1 MKILVFFSQP
11 SSRRWGLGNAL
22 KQRRSIHQPS
32 HSHLPRP
39 NLAAAIHLLLTFPC
53 GLPPMTTA
61 HNHLWRLPPA
71 TTASLFCLFLFLP
84 SLTSL
89 SHPLLIVNKI
99 FVYDGCKS
107 LDLYNLL
114 DWCRLLQNFN
124 LLLFIL
130 FLTWITDMYYF
141 VDIDCD
147 FLRWFFFNGM
157 GIIVVS
163 IGRKEKHK
171 QWRKV
176 AGNPCPPPDM
186 FAQLWKTP
194 ASLFFLHQHPSLF
207 PCWR

>member
-1 MKILVFFSQP
+1 MSCIEFLFLLWGADHFNLFFTDKKVMKILVFFSQP
-11 SSRRWGLGNAL
+11 SFRRWGLGNAL

-61 HNHLWRLPPA
+61 HSHLWRPPPA
-71 TTASLFCLFLFLP
+71 TTASLSCLFSFLP

-124 LLLFIL
+124 LLLVIL
-130 FLTWITDMYYF
+130 FLTWITDMYYLLILIYF

-147 FLRWFFFNGM
+147 FLRWFFF
-157 GIIVVS
+157 
-163 IGRKEKHK
+163 
-171 QWRKV
+171 
-176 AGNPCPPPDM
+176 
-186 FAQLWKTP
+186 
-194 ASLFFLHQHPSLF
+194 
-207 PCWR
+207 